1 MPRSRPVAGVVG
13 SSCFD
18 TAVTSAV
25 PCPEVPFWNLTL
37 RFGLEIAAL
46 IGLTVAASGRLDG
59 VLVAAVPIAAGSVW
73 GLYNVPGDSSRS
85 GKAAMP
91 VPGFVRLAIEL
102 AILFG
107 AAFALI
113 ATDRPLWGWVLAAL
127 IVFHLAFSIPRVRWL
142 LGLWSAPE

>member
-1 MPRSRPVAGVVG
+1 MS
-13 SSCFD
+13 
-18 TAVTSAV
+18 VTSAV

-46 IGLTVAASGRLDG
+46 VGLTVAASGRLAG
-59 VLVAAVPIAAGSVW
+59 VFVVAVPIAAGSVW

-91 VPGFVRLAIEL
+91 VPGFVRLVIEL

-107 AAFALI
+107 AAWALI
-113 ATDRPLWGWVLAAL
+113 ATGRPVWGGILAGL
-127 IVFHLAFSIPRVRWL
+127 IAFHLAFSIPRVRWL

>member
-1 MPRSRPVAGVVG
+1 MAGVIDL
-13 SSCFD
+13 SCFD
-18 TAVTSAV
+18 TSVTSVV

-46 IGLTVAASGRLDG
+46 IGLTVAASGRLAG
-59 VLVAAVPIAAGSVW
+59 AFVVAVPIVAGSVW

-113 ATDRPLWGWVLAAL
+113 ATGRPIWGWLLAGL

-142 LGLWSAPE
+142 LGLWSGPE